1 MKHFKS
7 LLNPLNPILPA
18 FLLGI
23 AFLWFG
29 YSDFVKR
36 KYTED
41 KKTIFKEGIEFTN
54 GLSDSYRHQTINE
67 AKEPYGD
74 YEYGFCKD
82 EAFSELY
89 RTTRQ
94 LDKLVNE
101 IIADDFDKID
111 FSKQKNISLIPV
123 FEKYIKEA
131 QNVNPILKK
140 RYKNFD
146 LENNLT
152 DSQLNQLYFSRNEL
166 ESNYHLA
173 RFKAQLLEMYYD
185 DIKFLE
191 QETLANPVE
200 GILSNYIIKP
210 QIFDGN
216 RNNNDFFKGKNIL
229 HLLLLVPFDTTKA
242 EIIFPKNVETRFD
255 EKGFLIIPPSL
266 RNSGKKLIVGGI
278 CGTDSTFYIKE
289 DL

>member
-1 MKHFKS
+1 M
-7 LLNPLNPILPA
+7 
-18 FLLGI
+18 
-23 AFLWFG
+23 
-29 YSDFVKR
+29 
-36 KYTED
+36 
-41 KKTIFKEGIEFTN
+41 IFKEGIEFTDE
-54 GLSDSYRHQTINE
+54 LSDSYRYQTIDE

-94 LDKLVNE
+94 LGELVNK
-101 IIADDFDKID
+101 IIADDFKKID
-111 FSKQKNISLIPV
+111 FSKQKNISLIPI

-140 RYKNFD
+140 RYENFD

-152 DSQLNQLYFSRNEL
+152 DSELNQIYFSRNEL

-191 QETLANPVE
+191 QETIISKTE
-200 GILSNYIIKP
+200 TILSNYIIKP
-210 QIFDGN
+210 YIFSSGSYTYGAYKD
-216 RNNNDFFKGKNIL
+216 NNVLDL
-229 HLLLLVPFDTTKA
+229 TLLVPFDTTKA
-242 EIIFPKNVETRFD
+242 KIIFPKNVETRFD

-278 CGTDSTFYIKE
+278 CGTDSIFYIKE